1 MKRRV
6 FSIFLVLVL
15 AFAVSGCGGGSQTS
29 APPAND
35 VPAATSEPAKAEEPP
50 AQAEEPEPS
59 AQEPEPE
66 PEPAP
71 AETGGLKV
79 ASINW
84 TNAHGWRIT
93 YEAQIKEVA
102 DEYIAKGWIS
112 EFQALCPNMD
122 PALEVQYFEQCIND
136 DYDIILLNAGG
147 SSGLD
152 ACFEQ
157 AAAKGIIV
165 VPVDN
170 LYPYPDVVG
179 VQTDQGIWA
188 GKNFEAM
195 IKHFG
200 DRPAKLL
207 HFSGIAGTT
216 GVGLRGDIWDKYLS
230 ENPNFEIVY
239 SNSHGW
245 SQTDSRQLMSEV
257 IASGIEYDAIL
268 TEEACVGILQA
279 IEEANAKYP
288 EFITSDEEVG
298 YIRMLE
304 RINADSLVVD
314 FLVIENP
321 PGIGASALKLA
332 VRMGQGKEFKDGILK
347 KDDNGA
353 LVAYY
358 APSYT
363 VTPDTLKEA
372 IEQWKDA
379 PDTEQMST
387 YLTEADADAYFK

>member
-1 MKRRV
+1 VKKLPEILLALAL
-6 FSIFLVLVL
+6 SAVL
-15 AFAVSGCGGGSQTS
+15 FGCGGAETPVPPPPAAEAPAAE
-29 APPAND
+29 APPAE
-35 VPAATSEPAKAEEPP
+35 EPASA
-50 AQAEEPEPS
+50 PEPV
-59 AQEPEPE
+59 
-66 PEPAP
+66 AP
-71 AETGGLKV
+71 KEGIRV

-102 DEYIAKGWIS
+102 DDYIARGLIT
-112 EFQALCPNMD
+112 EFQAFCPNQD

-136 DYDIILLNAGG
+136 GYDIILLNAGG

-152 ACFEQ
+152 ACFEKAE
-157 AAAKGIIV
+157 AAGIIV

-170 LYPYPDVVG
+170 LYPYPGVVG

-195 IKHFG
+195 IAHFNG
-200 DRPAKLL
+200 EPAKLL
-207 HFSGIAGTT
+207 HFSGIEGTT
-216 GVGLRGDIWDKYLS
+216 GVGLRGDIWDKHLS

-245 SQTDSRQLMSEV
+245 SQTESKTLMSEV

-279 IEEANAKYP
+279 IEEAGAPYP
-288 EFITSDEEVG
+288 KFITSDEEVG
-298 YIRMLE
+298 YIRMLD
-304 RINADSLVVD
+304 RINADELVVD

-321 PGIGASALKLA
+321 PGIGASALKIA
-332 VRMGQGKEFKDGILK
+332 VRMAQGREFKDGVLK
-347 KDDNGA
+347 LDDNGA
-353 LVAYY
+353 HVAYY
-358 APSYT
+358 APTYT
-363 VTPDTLKEA
+363 VTPDTLKDA
-372 IEQWKDA
+372 IEMWKDF

-387 YLTEADADAYFK
+387 YLTEDAADAYFK